1 MFLMQLIF
9 LDLFEDVMNFMIKIK
24 FILGGVKFGKLIIN
38 DNVDENEN
46 LEYLIN
52 FQKNFFGC

>member
-1 MFLMQLIF
+1 
-9 LDLFEDVMNFMIKIK
+9 MIKIK

-38 DNVDENEN
+38 ENVDENEN